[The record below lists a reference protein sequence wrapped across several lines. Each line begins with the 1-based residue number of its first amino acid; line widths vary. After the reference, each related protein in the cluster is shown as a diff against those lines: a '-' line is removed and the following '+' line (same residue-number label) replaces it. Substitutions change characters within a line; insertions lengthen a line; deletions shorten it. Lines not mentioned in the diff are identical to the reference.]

1 MKSLIILKEFYDKYT
16 NELYLKDSIIEF
28 DNKRADEIMNNPNN
42 LAEIV
47 DIPHTSKATKKPSRR
62 TKKAEEVCGNE

>member
-16 NELYLKDSIIEF
+16 NKLYKKDSIVEF

-47 DIPHTSKATKKPSRR
+47 DISHTSKAKKPSKR
-62 TKKAEEVCGNE
+62 TKKAKEVCENE